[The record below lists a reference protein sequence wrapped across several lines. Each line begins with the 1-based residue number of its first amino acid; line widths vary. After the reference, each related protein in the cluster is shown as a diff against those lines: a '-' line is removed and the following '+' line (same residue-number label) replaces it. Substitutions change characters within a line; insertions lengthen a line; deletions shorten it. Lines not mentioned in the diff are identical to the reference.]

1 MIGIGSR
8 IHGRVQMFKSIKKI
22 KELLKKEDQEL
33 VNDSDNNVMISI
45 QGDKIIVICKNQQMD
60 ELVERMS
67 NDRCFLSAYEP
78 WEDYGEE
85 TSYILTFMVGQDA
98 FKDVVYN

>member
-1 MIGIGSR
+1 MFLMISIGSR

-45 QGDKIIVICKNQQMD
+45 LLRHIKLLIVPAGDNVI
-60 ELVERMS
+60 R
-67 NDRCFLSAYEP
+67 
-78 WEDYGEE
+78 
-85 TSYILTFMVGQDA
+85 
-98 FKDVVYN
+98 